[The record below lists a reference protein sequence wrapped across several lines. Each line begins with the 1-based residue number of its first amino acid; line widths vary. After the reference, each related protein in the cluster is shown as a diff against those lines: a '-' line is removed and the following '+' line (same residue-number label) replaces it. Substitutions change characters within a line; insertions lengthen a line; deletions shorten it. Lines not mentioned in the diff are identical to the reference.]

1 MEFSRCGLGH
11 GTGSLASGLHDTSF
25 QHITKCELDFCK
37 VLYAGVVLPGGMTRF
52 LGQQTPR
59 TSFRYMLVNY
69 FSVSAGEW
77 DMLDRVSS
85 FRFVCKCDGDIAS
98 LSAVSFLPSRV
109 HGRRQYGEVVSH
121 ERVQQRT
128 TDLQTL
134 QLAEETVKMVGLA
147 PRERVLMP
155 ASSIRGSLSLSATGS
170 ITVNALQLTANDIT
184 IVCLH
189 RVASSSELR
198 SRLLVD
204 GMLCN
209 GLTVFQLETLC
220 HFDTRSVPR
229 RTDYYGDDFR
239 KTFPYSAP
247 PTMAS
252 ACAKETKP
260 IRRLCALVSPSLP
273 CASCR
278 RIGRLGASR
287 FLPAAGVGLL
297 FAVAS
302 STFLHSHKEL
312 AGFALE
318 SNMIANCSNM
328 TVYVDVTFFAKL
340 GEEVAKLHFPA
351 FDTEL
356 NVLTQEQIIQ
366 VPRLKAFSR
375 VRTAVSMAA
384 WHARMTALSY
394 TTECASPGASVPPAS
409 PVTSVTYLE
418 RPRAYSVSKG

>member
-1 MEFSRCGLGH
+1 
-11 GTGSLASGLHDTSF
+11 
-25 QHITKCELDFCK
+25 
-37 VLYAGVVLPGGMTRF
+37 
-52 LGQQTPR
+52 
-59 TSFRYMLVNY
+59 
-69 FSVSAGEW
+69 
-77 DMLDRVSS
+77 MLDQVSS
-85 FRFVCKCDGDIAS
+85 FRSVCKCDGDIAS

-189 RVASSSELR
+189 RVANSSELR

-209 GLTVFQLETLC
+209 GLTVFQLRHRVTLTPDPC
-220 HFDTRSVPR
+220 QDARISN
-229 RTDYYGDDFR
+229 GDDFR

-252 ACAKETKP
+252 ACARETKP
-260 IRRLCALVSPSLP
+260 ITRLCALVSPSLP

-278 RIGRLGASR
+278 HIARLEASR

-297 FAVAS
+297 FAVGS
-302 STFLHSHKEL
+302 STFLRSHKEL

-340 GEEVAKLHFPA
+340 
-351 FDTEL
+351 
-356 NVLTQEQIIQ
+356 NVLTQEQIVQ

-384 WHARMTALSY
+384 WHARVTALSY
-394 TTECASPGASVPPAS
+394 TTECASPGASVPHAS